1 MARTARRSQ
10 PTVGVTFGDAFHLPH
25 AESRLLCS
33 ARPNLLIEGPE
44 STTDAVLVALTPH
57 LRQPL
62 WTWCAG
68 VQNGTLIVRRVNQLD
83 GGQQKEL
90 LEWLEVATGRV
101 QVIATSSE
109 PLFPL
114 VKRGTFLDVL
124 YYQLNVVRV
133 EVTATSLSHAS

>member
-1 MARTARRSQ
+1 MARTARRSR
-10 PTVGVTFGDAFHLPH
+10 PTVGVIGDAFHLPH
-25 AESRLLCS
+25 AEFHLLCS
-33 ARPNLLIEGPE
+33 VRPNLLVEGPE
-44 STTDAVLVALTPH
+44 STTDSLLVALTPH

-68 VQNGTLIVRRVNQLD
+68 VQNGTLVVRCVNRLD
-83 GGQQKEL
+83 RGQQKQL

-124 YYQLNVVRV
+124 YYRLNVFRV
-133 EVTATSLSHAS
+133 EVTAAS

>member
-1 MARTARRSQ
+1 MARAARWRSQ
-10 PTVGVTFGDAFHLPH
+10 PTVGATFGDAFHLPH
-25 AESRLLCS
+25 EESRLLCS
-33 ARPNLLIEGPE
+33 ARPNLLVEGPE
-44 STTDAVLVALTPH
+44 STTDTVLVALTPH

-68 VQNGTLIVRRVNQLD
+68 VRNGTVVVRGVNRLD
-83 GGQQKEL
+83 RGQQMQL
-90 LEWLEVATGRV
+90 VEWLEGATGRV

-124 YYQLNVVRV
+124 YYRLNVVRV
-133 EVTATSLSHAS
+133 EVTAESLP